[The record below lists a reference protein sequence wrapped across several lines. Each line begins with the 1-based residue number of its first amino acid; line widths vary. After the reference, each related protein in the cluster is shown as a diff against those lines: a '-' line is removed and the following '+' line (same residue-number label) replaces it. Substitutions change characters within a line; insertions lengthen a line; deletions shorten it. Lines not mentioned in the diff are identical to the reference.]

1 MMFVTIILL
10 FYYAVEAKKESTM
23 KAVIEARNKIRLE
36 VIDLK
41 EKLTLAKETIAKF
54 KEEIAKI
61 SKAGGSLS
69 VAWFKD

>member
-1 MMFVTIILL
+1 MIFT
-10 FYYAVEAKKESTM
+10 FTVEAKKESTM
-23 KAVIEARNKIRLE
+23 KDILEARNKIRLE

-69 VAWFKD
+69 VA

>member
-1 MMFVTIILL
+1 MFILI
-10 FYYAVEAKKESTM
+10 VEEKKESTKNAIM
-23 KAVIEARNKIRLE
+23 EARNKIRLE
-36 VIDLK
+36 VIELK

-69 VAWFKD
+69 VT

>member
-1 MMFVTIILL
+1 
-10 FYYAVEAKKESTM
+10 M
-23 KAVIEARNKIRLE
+23 KAIMEARNKIRLE

-69 VAWFKD
+69 VA

>member
-1 MMFVTIILL
+1 MIFFTLT
-10 FYYAVEAKKESTM
+10 VEAKKESTM
-23 KAVIEARNKIRLE
+23 KDILEARNKIRLE

-69 VAWFKD
+69 VA

>member
-1 MMFVTIILL
+1 MIFFTL
-10 FYYAVEAKKESTM
+10 AVEAKKESTM
-23 KAVIEARNKIRLE
+23 KDILEARNKIRLE

-61 SKAGGSLS
+61 SKASGSLS
-69 VAWFKD
+69 VA

>member
-1 MMFVTIILL
+1 MKDIL
-10 FYYAVEAKKESTM
+10 
-23 KAVIEARNKIRLE
+23 EARNKIRLE

-61 SKAGGSLS
+61 SKAGESLS
-69 VAWFKD
+69 VS

>member
-1 MMFVTIILL
+1 MNELDKFFIFT
-10 FYYAVEAKKESTM
+10 FTVEAKKESTM
-23 KAVIEARNKIRLE
+23 KDILEARNKIRLE

-69 VAWFKD
+69 IA

>member
-1 MMFVTIILL
+1 M
-10 FYYAVEAKKESTM
+10 
-23 KAVIEARNKIRLE
+23 EARNKIRLE

-61 SKAGGSLS
+61 SKVGGGLS
-69 VAWFKD
+69 VS

>member
-1 MMFVTIILL
+1 
-10 FYYAVEAKKESTM
+10 M
-23 KAVIEARNKIRLE
+23 KAIMEARNKIRLE

-54 KEEIAKI
+54 KDEIAKI

-69 VAWFKD
+69 II